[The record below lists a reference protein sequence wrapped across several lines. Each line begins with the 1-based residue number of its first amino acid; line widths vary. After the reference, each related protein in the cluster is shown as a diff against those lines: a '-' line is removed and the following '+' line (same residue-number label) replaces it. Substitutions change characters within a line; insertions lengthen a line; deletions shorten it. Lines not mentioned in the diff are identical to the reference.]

1 MEAAPALQIVALTM
15 IFPTAVGS
23 VNFML
28 IMSGNQR
35 AVLWNGIPGIVVNL
49 ALALWLIP
57 ELGVRGAAIA
67 NGGALIA
74 ISVIA
79 CIQVKVLLGMLPF
92 SLEMWKPFAASL
104 PALAGG
110 HYAAEALAS
119 PGGLLGV
126 LGVGLVVAVLY
137 TSALLACGLS
147 DGDRELLRR
156 FRRKRA

>member
-1 MEAAPALQIVALTM
+1 M

-28 IMSGNQR
+28 IMSGNQK
-35 AVLWNGIPGIVVNL
+35 AVLWNGIQGIAVNL

-57 ELGVRGAAIA
+57 ELGVKGAAIA

-92 SLEMWKPFAASL
+92 SREMWKPFAASA
-104 PALAGG
+104 PALGG
-110 HYAAEALAS
+110 GYYAAQLLEQ
-119 PGGLLGV
+119 PGGLTGV
-126 LGVGLVVAVLY
+126 LGVGVVVAVLY
-137 TSALLACGLS
+137 TGSLIALGLS
-147 DGDRELLRR
+147 EEDRELLRR
-156 FRRKRA
+156 FRRRRS